1 MDGNIFQQL
10 ADHFGSQELAGKAI
24 GVSQCTMSGYINKRW
39 GMSETVAMRAQ
50 RATKGKF
57 KASDLCPALKEFDDE
72 EISTPN

>member
-1 MDGNIFQQL
+1 MEGNIFQKL

-24 GVSQCTMSGYINKRW
+24 GVTQGTMSGYINNRW

-57 KASDLCPALKEFDDE
+57 KASDLCPSLKEFDDE
-72 EISTPN
+72 DISTPN